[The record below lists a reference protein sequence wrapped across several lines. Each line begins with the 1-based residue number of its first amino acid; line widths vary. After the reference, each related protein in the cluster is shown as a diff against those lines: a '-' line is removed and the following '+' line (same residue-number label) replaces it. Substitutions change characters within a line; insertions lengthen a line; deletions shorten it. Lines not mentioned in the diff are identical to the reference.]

1 MQVEVG
7 STQPG
12 NLSTDLLLFAVH
24 GKGGRRSPAWSALNK
39 SIGGGLA
46 ALMELQGWKG
56 KPGQV
61 VAFPAPGG
69 LRAKLVVVGSLGDRG
84 QRSPDSLRS
93 LAVQVGSLARK
104 RDLSRIGM
112 YLDTNMDGRESLDRA
127 SAQAL
132 GEGLQ
137 WGAYRFNRH
146 KSGKKDTGGPS
157 SVYLFHKGRRDRP
170 LLAAAVERGA
180 VVGQAQNISRDL
192 VNEPGNIIN
201 PETMVT
207 FARELARDHGLEIKV
222 LDRATCEKEGM
233 GAFLAVGLGAAT
245 EPALVH
251 LTYKPKKKAKRRVA
265 LVGKAVTFDAGG
277 LCLKPA
283 SGQATMKMDMGGS
296 AAVIGAIT
304 AAADLEMDIEVHAI
318 FAAVENL
325 LGAAAYRT
333 GDIITASNGTTIEV
347 LNTDAEGRL
356 TLADALIYACKLQ
369 PDAVVDLATLTGACV
384 VALGPSVA
392 GIMGTGRGLIRDL
405 RAAGDTAG
413 EQLWE
418 LPMPEQYREMLNS
431 KVADI
436 KNIGGRWAG
445 AITAGLFLK
454 EFVDQDIPWA
464 HIDIAGPA
472 FTDKPLRGQQF
483 GGTGFPV
490 RALVEWLSAQ

>member
-7 STQPG
+7 STQPA
-12 NLSTDLLLFAVH
+12 NLSTDILLFAVH
-24 GKGGRRSPAWSALNK
+24 GKGGRRSPAWTALNRA
-39 SIGGGLA
+39 IGGGLA
-46 ALMELQGWKG
+46 TLLELQGWKG
-56 KPGQV
+56 TSGQTV
-61 VAFPAPGG
+61 SFPAPQG
-69 LRAKLVVVGSLGDRG
+69 LKAKLVVVGSLGDRG
-84 QRSPDSLRS
+84 RRSPQSLRD
-93 LAVQVGSLARK
+93 LAVQTGSLARK
-104 RDLSRIGM
+104 RGLSRIGM
-112 YLDTNMDGRESLDRA
+112 YLDVGMDRREVLDRA

-137 WGAYRFNRH
+137 WGAYRFDHH
-146 KSGKKDTGGPS
+146 KETQDGGEAPS
-157 SVYLFHKGRRDRP
+157 ELYLYHEGRLNRP
-170 LLAAAVERGA
+170 LLAAAIERGA
-180 VVGQAQNISRDL
+180 VIAAAQNISRDL

-207 FARELARDHGLEIKV
+207 YARKLAEEHGLEIKV
-222 LDRATCEKEGM
+222 LDRAACEQAGM

-251 LTYKPKKKAKRRVA
+251 LTHKPKNKARRRVA

-283 SGQATMKMDMGGS
+283 AGQATMKMDMGGS

-304 AAADLEMDIEVHAI
+304 AAADLELDVEVHAI

-333 GDIITASNGTTIEV
+333 GDIITASNGKTIEV

-356 TLADALIYACKLQ
+356 TLADALIYTCKLQ
-369 PDAVVDLATLTGACV
+369 PDAIVDLATLTGACV

-405 RAAGDTAG
+405 RSAGDTAG

-436 KNIGGRWAG
+436 KNIGGRWGG

-454 EFVDQDIPWA
+454 EFVDSDIPWA
-464 HIDIAGPA
+464 HIDIAGPC
-472 FTDKPLRGQQF
+472 FIDKPLKGQQF

-490 RALVEWLSAQ
+490 RALVEWLSA